1 MRNQLS
7 KIKICFNLKVC
18 FQLKIFFENFQIL
31 REVVWTVKWTP
42 AYPST
47 KLTNYQQPI
56 HLQIFPSCL
65 FKWMLQTSRHFTANH
80 FSVNHPWQEH
90 FLSNNNVLPL
100 RKLALIQNC
109 DVTCK
114 MFSVVAKMSVMDT
127 YNPTENLVKI
137 DELSLIIS
145 LHFSQSVKV
154 TEFPAILPIRIF
166 EKSRHF
172 VLQKNSHFVLIN
184 MFTIWLKSNIFD
196 KIPWS
201 YHG

>member
-18 FQLKIFFENFQIL
+18 FQLKNFFENFQIL

-145 LHFSQSVKV
+145 LPFLTIRKSHGVSCHSSYSNLWKV
-154 TEFPAILPIRIF
+154 QTFCLAEEFTF
-166 EKSRHF
+166 C
-172 VLQKNSHFVLIN
+172 IN
-184 MFTIWLKSNIFD
+184 KYVYYLT
-196 KIPWS
+196 
-201 YHG
+201 